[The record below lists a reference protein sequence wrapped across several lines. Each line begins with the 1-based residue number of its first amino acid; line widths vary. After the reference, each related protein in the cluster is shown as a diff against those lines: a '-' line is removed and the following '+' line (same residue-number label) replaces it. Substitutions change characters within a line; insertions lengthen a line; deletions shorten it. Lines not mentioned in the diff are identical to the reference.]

1 MTAQRN
7 HLPFPASPSMAFAQ
21 ERVAELRAAA
31 EHARAVRSA
40 RGPRRTAPW
49 PDLVVAALRDSLGTA
64 LPTPRRGAARCKPC
78 PTC

>member
-31 EHARAVRSA
+31 
-40 RGPRRTAPW
+40 
-49 PDLVVAALRDSLGTA
+49 
-64 LPTPRRGAARCKPC
+64 
-78 PTC
+78 